1 MRYPQ
6 RRGSPFMEP
15 AGLRGSGPDNAL
27 WFWGVSGAEYA
38 QRADLWPLNPAG
50 DLIALMMIEQ
60 LQYRLSPEAEVAF
73 KEYIEKRR
81 LRPHFANARSMR
93 NAIDRARL
101 RQASRLLAQGGTV
114 TREDLVTIDIA
125 DIRASRVFT
134 DASAES
140 T

>member
-1 MRYPQ
+1 
-6 RRGSPFMEP
+6 MENHRDDLVVILAGYQDRMERFFRSNPGLSSRIAHHIDFPDYTP
-15 AGLRGSGPDNAL
+15 AEL
-27 WFWGVSGAEYA
+27 FE
-38 QRADLWPLNPAG
+38 
-50 DLIALMMIEQ
+50 IALMMIEQ

-73 KEYIEKRR
+73 QEYIERRR

-93 NAIDRARL
+93 NAIDRSRL

-114 TREDLVTIDIA
+114 TRDDLVTLDVA

-134 DASAES
+134 DALAES